1 MADPYEVDD
10 QGNPVAE
17 AETVGEWDP
26 ATEAALRRQIG
37 ATLRFMT
44 LSTVVGIVIIAVLAV
59 VLKDSRGVMILV
71 GIVYLVTS
79 VVAQFYLRR
88 SFEQRLKRG
97 PTAPAAADPEPEAS
111 ADDPPPPSA

>member
-17 AETVGEWDP
+17 AESVGEWDP
-26 ATEAALRRQIG
+26 AAEAVLRRQIG

-44 LSTVVGIVIIAVLAV
+44 LSTVIGVVIIAILAV

-79 VVAQFYLRR
+79 VVAQIYLRR
-88 SFEQRLKRG
+88 KLDARLKGG
-97 PTAPAAADPEPEAS
+97 PIAEDAPSEDDAPTS
-111 ADDPPPPSA
+111 AG

>member
-17 AETVGEWDP
+17 AESVGQWDP
-26 ATEAALRRQIG
+26 AEEAVLKRQIQ

-44 LSTVVGIVIIAVLAV
+44 LSTVIGVVIIAVLAV

-79 VVAQFYLRR
+79 VVAQVYLRR
-88 SFEQRLKRG
+88 SFDQRLKRG
-97 PTAPAAADPEPEAS
+97 PIAQDAPSEDDSPPAAS
-111 ADDPPPPSA
+111 

>member
-10 QGNPVAE
+10 QGNPVAQ
-17 AETVGEWDP
+17 AEPAREWDP
-26 ATEAALRRQIG
+26 AEEAVLKRQIQ

-44 LSTVVGIVIIAVLAV
+44 LSTVIGVIVIAVLAV

-79 VVAQFYLRR
+79 VVAQLYLRR
-88 SFEQRLKRG
+88 TFAQRLARG
-97 PTAPAAADPEPEAS
+97 PLPPVEDDAPGA
-111 ADDPPPPSA
+111 